1 MIFVLTGI
9 WAVPVIFSILILG
22 TLGLSQDAFAV
33 SFIKFEGVDGES
45 NDKAHDKWIDVLSI
59 DFDDLRKITV
69 SKDIDKSTPK
79 LMEAVCK
86 GVESDP
92 GVGIICSG
100 VLMSTPPDP
109 RGDVPLDPLISLVT
123 IDICKT
129 THGKKLQCYLQFE
142 LVGVQITSYSISGS
156 TDGKQVPTENF
167 SLNFE
172 EIKVTYTK
180 FDDKGNKKG
189 NIEYSWKV
197 EEGTA

>member
-22 TLGLSQDAFAV
+22 TLGLSQDAFAAAFV
-33 SFIKFEGVDGES
+33 KFDGVDGES
-45 NDKAHDKWIDVLSI
+45 SDKDHDKWIDVLSI

-69 SKDIDKSTPK
+69 SKDIDSSTPK
-79 LMEAVCK
+79 LIEAACK

-100 VLMSTPPDP
+100 ATISTPPDS
-109 RGDVPLDPLISLVT
+109 RGDLPVEPPIGEVT
-123 IDICKT
+123 IDLCKT
-129 THGKKLQCYLQFE
+129 TPGKKLQCYLQFE
-142 LVGVQITSYSISGS
+142 LVNVRITSYSISGS

-172 EIKVTYTK
+172 EIKVTYTE
-180 FDDKGNKKG
+180 FDKKGKKKG